1 MGRYIVRRLLQMIPV
16 LFGVS
21 LVVFFIIRLKG
32 DPVLMLVPDYY
43 TEEQIQEVR
52 RAYGLDKPVLVQY
65 VEFLGRA
72 VRGDFGRSF
81 QNRQP
86 AWDLVMAA
94 LPRTAQL
101 TITALVIGVV
111 MALPLGIVA
120 ALKRNSPIDLLV
132 TFLAMVGR
140 TLPSFWL
147 GLMLILLFA
156 VNLRW
161 LPVSGTG
168 DLTGEGPLRYLILP
182 SLTLAAGLVATL
194 TPLIR
199 SSMLEVIRED
209 FITTARAKGAS
220 ERVVIFRHALR
231 NALVPVVTV
240 IGLNIAWLLGGAVI
254 VEEVFAW
261 PGMGRLIY
269 RSVQVRD
276 LAVVQAG
283 VFIFALIVMLANL
296 LVDLSYG
303 LLDPRISFDNSR

>member
-1 MGRYIVRRLLQMIPV
+1 MGRYLLRRLLQMIPV

-65 VEFLGRA
+65 IEFVGRA
-72 VRGDFGRSF
+72 VQGDFGRSF

-101 TITALVIGVV
+101 TLAALVIGVV
-111 MALPLGIVA
+111 VAVPLGIIA
-120 ALKRNSPIDLLV
+120 AIRRNSPIDLLV

-156 VNLRW
+156 VQLRW

-168 DLTGEGPLRYLILP
+168 DLTGDSPIRYLILP
-182 SLTLAAGLVATL
+182 ALTLATGLIATL

-209 FITTARAKGAS
+209 YITTARAKGVH
-220 ERVVIFRHALR
+220 ERTVIFRHALR
-231 NALVPVVTV
+231 NALVPVVTM
-240 IGLNIAWLLGGAVI
+240 IGLNVAWLLGGAVI
-254 VEEVFAW
+254 VEQVFAW
-261 PGMGRLIY
+261 PGMGRLMILAIFA
-269 RSVQVRD
+269 RD
-276 LAVVQAG
+276 NAIVQAG
-283 VFIFALIVMLANL
+283 LFVTSLIVMFSTL
-296 LVDLSYG
+296 LVDVLYTW
-303 LLDPRISFDNSR
+303 LDPRIRYT

>member
-1 MGRYIVRRLLQMIPV
+1 MGRYLLRRLLQMIPV

-65 VEFLGRA
+65 IEFVGRA
-72 VRGDFGRSF
+72 VQGDFGRSF

-101 TITALVIGVV
+101 TLAALVIGVV
-111 MALPLGIVA
+111 VAVPLGIIA
-120 ALKRNSPIDLLV
+120 AIRRNSPIDLLV

-156 VNLRW
+156 VQLRW

-168 DLTGEGPLRYLILP
+168 DLTGESPIRYLILP
-182 SLTLAAGLVATL
+182 ALTLATGLIATL

-209 FITTARAKGAS
+209 YITTARAKGAH
-220 ERVVIFRHALR
+220 ERTVIFRHALR
-231 NALVPVVTV
+231 NALVPVVTM
-240 IGLNIAWLLGGAVI
+240 IGLNVAWLLGGAVI
-254 VEEVFAW
+254 VEQVFAW
-261 PGMGRLIY
+261 PGMGRLMILAIFA
-269 RSVQVRD
+269 RD
-276 LAVVQAG
+276 NAIVQAG
-283 VFIFALIVMLANL
+283 LFVTSLIVMFSTL
-296 LVDLSYG
+296 LVDVLYTW
-303 LLDPRISFDNSR
+303 LDPRIRYT

>member
-1 MGRYIVRRLLQMIPV
+1 MGRYLLRRLLQMIPV

-52 RAYGLDKPVLVQY
+52 RAYGLDKPILVQY
-65 VEFLGRA
+65 IEFVGRA
-72 VRGDFGRSF
+72 VQGDFGRSF

-101 TITALVIGVV
+101 TLAALVIGVV
-111 MALPLGIVA
+111 VSVPLGIIA
-120 ALKRNSPIDLLV
+120 AIRRNSPIDLLV

-156 VNLRW
+156 VQLRW

-168 DLTGEGPLRYLILP
+168 DLTGESPIRYLILP
-182 SLTLAAGLVATL
+182 ALTLATGLIATL

-209 FITTARAKGAS
+209 YITTARAKGAR
-220 ERVVIFRHALR
+220 ERTVIFRHALR
-231 NALVPVVTV
+231 NALVPVVTM
-240 IGLNIAWLLGGAVI
+240 IGLNVAWLLGGAVI
-254 VEEVFAW
+254 VEQVFAW
-261 PGMGRLIY
+261 PGMGRLMILAIFA
-269 RSVQVRD
+269 RD
-276 LAVVQAG
+276 NAIVQAG
-283 VFIFALIVMLANL
+283 LFVTSLIVMFSTL
-296 LVDLSYG
+296 LVDVLYTW
-303 LLDPRISFDNSR
+303 LDPRIRYT